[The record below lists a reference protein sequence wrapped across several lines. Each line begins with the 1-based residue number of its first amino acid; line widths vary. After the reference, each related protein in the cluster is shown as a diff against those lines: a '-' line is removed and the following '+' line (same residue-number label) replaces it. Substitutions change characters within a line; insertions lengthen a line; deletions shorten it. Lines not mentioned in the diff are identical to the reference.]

1 MSLVTA
7 VTQAMMTAIANA
19 AVPVPVTPK
28 IITYYSDIDPY
39 DDESFGTNMK
49 EGNYQWHLTTKTVG
63 GWKKDGIY
71 ATVEHADKILE
82 LFKDRSVQFGLDN
95 IMNILTSGTVAVHST
110 PQPSLAWITGMRT
123 WGIT

>member
-1 MSLVTA
+1 MRALRNQGDRDKAAPSISSNVLMSLVTA

-49 EGNYQWHLTTKTVG
+49 EGNYRWHPTTKTVG
-63 GWKKDGIY
+63 G
-71 ATVEHADKILE
+71 
-82 LFKDRSVQFGLDN
+82 
-95 IMNILTSGTVAVHST
+95 
-110 PQPSLAWITGMRT
+110 
-123 WGIT
+123 